1 MKYDSLYMG
10 IAHLAASQ
18 SHATRAKVGVV
29 AVKGDR
35 VLEMGFNGTPSGYH
49 TNKCELDDGTTMQNK
64 T

>member
-1 MKYDSLYMG
+1 MG